1 MWETWDMVKCDIW
14 EGLLVFFVS
23 IVACGKEFKCDKR
36 ERCLVF
42 PWSVASGTSQVCDEW
57 NKRVLQCAR
66 VLSNLV

>member
-1 MWETWDMVKCDIW
+1 MGAESGVGALGECRECDMWETWDMVKCDIW

-42 PWSVASGTSQVCDEW
+42 PWSVTSGTSQV
-57 NKRVLQCAR
+57 
-66 VLSNLV
+66 

>member
-42 PWSVASGTSQVCDEW
+42 PWSVTSGTSQV
-57 NKRVLQCAR
+57 
-66 VLSNLV
+66 